1 MEKRPN
7 PVRYCPVAAYR
18 RPPVS
23 FLELIDDYSEQI
35 RIGQIIYRN
44 LCNSCAHA
52 DIQCDPLICE
62 PKLVSHYKW
71 ARSTDYTI
79 KGFAGSCKLIY
90 REYAKEQSERESKE
104 SLAFKHAARGL
115 LDSESMD

>member
-1 MEKRPN
+1 MEKLPK
-7 PVRYCPVAAYR
+7 PIRYCPVAAYR
-18 RPPVS
+18 RPPLP
-23 FLELIDDYSEQI
+23 FLDMIDEYSEQI

-52 DIQCDPLICE
+52 EIQCDPLICE
-62 PKLVSHYKW
+62 PKLINAYKW

-90 REYAKEQSERESKE
+90 REYAKERSEQESKQA
-104 SLAFKHAARGL
+104 LAFK
-115 LDSESMD
+115 SMAKGMFDDD